1 MRNQA
6 RSLHGG
12 GILLYLSRSFRPFP
26 FIWPCFSVT
35 LLVAFLMCSKGR
47 CWDLDWSVMVSG
59 FGIIAGEKKRGNIVY
74 AAATE
79 FWALFSFHFS
89 VFLLPTLFYM
99 RTGFPA
105 SPFVRSAVG
114 RRLLPLEGKRLMTG
128 RCVGVPRGHVHVA
141 FAAALSYRKV
151 IADDT
156 FQCWRDAGA
165 GVQGVATFDGFRVEL
180 PDAEMGM

>member
-1 MRNQA
+1 MALFFCHFA
-6 RSLHGG
+6 RCFPDVLEGEVLGSRLVSY
-12 GILLYLSRSFRPFP
+12 GIG
-26 FIWPCFSVT
+26 IWHHCWGK
-35 LLVAFLMCSKGR
+35 KG
-47 CWDLDWSVMVSG
+47 
-59 FGIIAGEKKRGNIVY
+59 GNIVY

-105 SPFVRSAVG
+105 PPFVRSAVG